1 MHEYQQPLFW
11 TTGIAMHKRW
21 QLWWAI
27 VGCLLLLPGLARAR
41 TLVVERDGSG
51 EYTVIQDALDVAAPG
66 DTVLIGPGRYDD
78 FRVHTFGTGGIGAII
93 MIPTV
98 SPLTIVGTDW
108 DSVIVGPEVVT
119 PKFQDYQTVCIAQ
132 DGFPENGIEI
142 RGISFERTAVIAA
155 VWEPQ
160 TFAGCRFR
168 FMASSAIQ
176 LVNAP
181 DLHVL
186 DCEFESSPEVGWV
199 DGILGFVGGHN
210 PGLVVRNCTFRHQI
224 STCIQPTGATDFEIS
239 GCYFEDIGVAVA
251 LYYESTGFIRDCVV
265 GPSVPDCARIQISS
279 GSVVDLENL
288 RLSESATQFGILDK
302 GTQVTGR
309 NLVLT
314 GGTFY
319 TVLVAAGASLT
330 LRDCDILNGGG
341 QGTVQ
346 STNLTTTDGVVD
358 LRECYWGTTDST
370 QIAQW
375 IYDGNED
382 PLFTKVEYLPFRANS
397 VPTESKSVG
406 GFKALFRR

>member
-1 MHEYQQPLFW
+1 MRGWRYAW
-11 TTGIAMHKRW
+11 
-21 QLWWAI
+21 I
-27 VGCLLLLPGLARAR
+27 VVLGCLLLAPGFATGR

-51 EYTVIQDALDVAAPG
+51 EYTVIQDALDVAAVG
-66 DTVLIGPGRYDD
+66 DTVRIGPGRYDD
-78 FRVHTFGTGGIGAII
+78 FRVHTFDLGGTGAAI
-93 MIPTV
+93 MVPTV

-108 DSVIVGPEVVT
+108 DSVIVGPAVVT
-119 PKFQDYQTVCIAQ
+119 PKFQGYQTACIAQ
-132 DGFPENGIEI
+132 DEFPENGIEV
-142 RGISFERTAVIAA
+142 RNISFEKTDVITAVR
-155 VWEPQ
+155 EPH
-160 TFAGCRFR
+160 TFVRCRFR

-176 LVNAP
+176 LGNAP

-186 DCEFESSPEVGWV
+186 DCEFESSQAGYTE
-199 DGILGFVGGHN
+199 GILGFSGGHN
-210 PGLVVRNCTFRHQI
+210 PGLVVQDCTFRKLGACI
-224 STCIQPTGATDFEIS
+224 SPTGAADLEIS
-239 GCYFEDIGVAVA
+239 GCYFEDVGVAVFVS
-251 LYYESTGFIRDCVV
+251 EGSTGVIRDCVV
-265 GPSVPDCARIQISS
+265 GPSIPEVTRMAITS
-279 GSVVDLENL
+279 GSVVDLERL
-288 RLSESATQFGILDK
+288 RFSEKSGAQLQLFDA

-319 TVLVAAGASLT
+319 TVMVATGASLT

-382 PLFTKVEYLPFRANS
+382 PLFTKVQYQPFRTSS
-397 VPTESKSVG
+397 VPAEEKSVG